1 MSDFAWP
8 NESLD
13 LKWSGDAVPRVG
25 DTCRVYIN
33 NLGAGEVVGYFVEH
47 GYLGVKVKLWYPPEW
62 YVNQNTTDGI
72 CHVFGNELKP
82 RKPKAEAA

>member
-1 MSDFAWP
+1 MRALIS
-8 NESLD
+8 
-13 LKWSGDAVPRVG
+13 SGAETLSHGWVTPVG
-25 DTCRVYIN
+25 CTSTTSER
-33 NLGAGEVVGYFVEH
+33 EVVGYFVEH